1 MGVLENKTEAK
12 DELVTE
18 TIETE
23 ATEPSDPVVQPA
35 ETETV
40 VETTEAKADS
50 DVESIETET
59 KPDTIEAGPDTIESE
74 SNVESIEAENPPFE
88 TIEKEVLEPL
98 DVVEAPTETE
108 DTEKSNSAEIEIVE
122 KSDPPV
128 VQPTETNE
136 TETTSF
142 LESPADAK
150 SEIEPVKTEANSV
163 NETSDPVAKLIEPV
177 LEALETGAKP
187 VPSDPVE
194 NLKPLV

>member
-1 MGVLENKTEAK
+1 MG
-12 DELVTE
+12 
-18 TIETE
+18 I
-23 ATEPSDPVVQPA
+23 
-35 ETETV
+35 
-40 VETTEAKADS
+40 EAKADS
-50 DVESIETET
+50 DVESIEPET
-59 KPDTIEAGPDTIESE
+59 KAVVDTIEAGPDAIESE
-74 SNVESIEAENPPFE
+74 SNVESIEAENSPVE
-88 TIEKEVLEPL
+88 TIGKEVLEPL

-108 DTEKSNSAEIEIVE
+108 DAEKSNSVEIEIVE

-136 TETTSF
+136 TETPSF

>member
-59 KPDTIEAGPDTIESE
+59 KPDTIEAGPDAIESE
-74 SNVESIEAENPPFE
+74 SNVQSIEAENPPFE
-88 TIEKEVLEPL
+88 AIEKEVLEPL

-108 DTEKSNSAEIEIVE
+108 DAEKSNSAEIEIVE
-122 KSDPPV
+122 KS
-128 VQPTETNE
+128 
-136 TETTSF
+136 
-142 LESPADAK
+142 
-150 SEIEPVKTEANSV
+150 EIDPVKTEANSA
-163 NETSDPVAKLIEPV
+163 NETSDPVTKLIEPV

>member
-1 MGVLENKTEAK
+1 MG
-12 DELVTE
+12 VTE

-23 ATEPSDPVVQPA
+23 ATETSDPVVQPA

-40 VETTEAKADS
+40 VETIEAKADS
-50 DVESIETET
+50 DVESIEPET
-59 KPDTIEAGPDTIESE
+59 KAVVDTIEAGPDAIESE
-74 SNVESIEAENPPFE
+74 SNVDSIEAENPPFE

-142 LESPADAK
+142 LESPADEK
-150 SEIEPVKTEANSV
+150 SEIEPVKTEANSA
-163 NETSDPVAKLIEPV
+163 NETSDPVTKLIEPV
-177 LEALETGAKP
+177 LKALETGAKP